1 MGTVNF
7 LRKTTVTFT
16 YLKPFTKWWKV
27 CVQCSVFLF
36 FFILHLE
43 KLLVFYSPSLRNF
56 QKYWVEFVAT
66 CSVTVKK
73 WQVNLGRNWWM
84 KSNKPLTHLIIFSS
98 LTLDWNREW
107 SRWYRRIQNCQA
119 TFGRNQAGRLTTWQE
134 NWTNIRHL
142 FFLQCE
148 NTKKSSQ
155 FITGNI

>member
-1 MGTVNF
+1 MFYAKNLKIIVFQETLLKNFLFSSHYGIFINILLLDGYVVSYRMQCRMGTVNF

-27 CVQCSVFLF
+27 CVQCFVFLF

-84 KSNKPLTHLIIFSS
+84 KSNKPLTHLIIFSF
-98 LTLDWNREW
+98 LTLD
-107 SRWYRRIQNCQA
+107 
-119 TFGRNQAGRLTTWQE
+119 
-134 NWTNIRHL
+134 
-142 FFLQCE
+142 
-148 NTKKSSQ
+148 
-155 FITGNI
+155 